1 MKIVRDWIS
10 YYLKQKQWKLL
21 WKIWYCGATIYSK
34 KRGKI
39 LWNGQLYKIS
49 DVMYGFETSE
59 EEYGFIVSPEIQ
71 TSIASDLSYK
81 VWLEEVI

>member
-1 MKIVRDWIS
+1 LYAIELAITLNKNSENYSEKFDIVALPFIPR
-10 YYLKQKQWKLL
+10 K
-21 WKIWYCGATIYSK
+21 GE
-34 KRGKI
+34 KI

-71 TSIASDLSYK
+71 TLLASDLSYK

>member
-1 MKIVRDWIS
+1 MYAIELAITLNKESENYSEKFDIVALPFIPR
-10 YYLKQKQWKLL
+10 K
-21 WKIWYCGATIYSK
+21 GE
-34 KRGKI
+34 KI

>member
-1 MKIVRDWIS
+1 MYAIELAITLNKNSENYSDIVALPFIPR
-10 YYLKQKQWKLL
+10 K
-21 WKIWYCGATIYSK
+21 GE
-34 KRGKI
+34 KI

>member
-1 MKIVRDWIS
+1 MYAIELAITLNKNSENYSEKFDIVALPFIP
-10 YYLKQKQWKLL
+10 
-21 WKIWYCGATIYSK
+21 
-34 KRGKI
+34 KI

>member
-1 MKIVRDWIS
+1 MKTT
-10 YYLKQKQWKLL
+10 LKNLIL
-21 WKIWYCGATIYSK
+21 WRYHLFQEK
-34 KRGKI
+34 GKI